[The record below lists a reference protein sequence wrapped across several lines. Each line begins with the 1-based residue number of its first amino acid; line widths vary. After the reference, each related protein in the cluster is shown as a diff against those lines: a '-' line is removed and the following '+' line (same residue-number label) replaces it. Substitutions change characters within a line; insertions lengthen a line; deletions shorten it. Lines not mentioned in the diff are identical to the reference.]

1 MPGGP
6 LSLQNW
12 WTARSVVGG
21 FDSRPPPREPGS
33 GHSRRLRTHA
43 VTCQEPEHDAV
54 IDAAWM
60 TSGVNDVNDLLA
72 ITG

>member
-1 MPGGP
+1 MAPPVFKTGGRRAA
-6 LSLQNW
+6 SS
-12 WTARSVVGG
+12 A
-21 FDSRPPPREPGS
+21 GS
-33 GHSRRLRTHA
+33 IPVRLRENPALAITAGYGPTA